1 MQTRKSRPCICML
14 VSDVLT
20 CVPGGVCSVS
30 RQCREIIAI
39 LDTWGSRFI
48 QVQTHHTYI
57 EAHVKFGGL

>member
-1 MQTRKSRPCICML
+1 ML
-14 VSDVLT
+14 VSDVLM

-48 QVQTHHTYI
+48 QVQTHHTHI
-57 EAHVKFGGL
+57 EVDGMVNLVGHEPHSEP